1 MPDTPAPGQGGSDE
15 PTDDKGGSDEQPK
28 EDKTKDFVSKAEFD
42 DAVKRRQK
50 ALERAKSAEDRLSE
64 MEARLKSFEDQAKEL
79 DTLKR
84 KAEDDEAAKK
94 GDIEKI
100 RKSAADREAEL
111 AGKIGSL
118 ESELKKIRDESAA
131 EVTRL
136 KETYLLKAE
145 VMRTLS
151 EVTVDPELVWLLLG
165 GKFELVEEDGG
176 GIRTQVK
183 DSTLDVKAY
192 VEKTL
197 EETNRANLLKSTR
210 KAGTGT
216 EAPPGDGKGGTKML
230 TPEQIAKLPDKG
242 KQYFRENPEAARQY
256 AANRTL
262 GK

>member
-50 ALERAKSAEDRLSE
+50 ALERAKNAEDRLSE

-100 RKSAADREAEL
+100 RKSAADRETEL
-111 AGKIGSL
+111 LGKISSL
-118 ESELKKIRDESAA
+118 ESELKKVRDDADAQVFS
-131 EVTRL
+131 L
-136 KETYLLKAE
+136 KSTYLLKAE

-151 EVTVDPELVWLLLG
+151 EVSTDPELVWLLLG
-165 GKFELVEEDGG
+165 GKFELAEDDGEM
-176 GIRTQVK
+176 RVQVK
-183 DSTLDVKAY
+183 DSTLDIKSY

-216 EAPPGDGKGGTKML
+216 EPPPNDGKGGTKML